1 MKEEF
6 FVKINAH
13 MQEKPGAFDFDDC
26 HIERVVEVPKV
37 DFFAMSRCPMGRHSV
52 IRQNRDVMGHDE
64 KGIHCLLVLGEGGR
78 DGILVDSE
86 GYDYCRLAAYIP
98 EARTI
103 VEATPELSITRN
115 VPAEEPEQGSA
126 PAMSL

>member
-1 MKEEF
+1 M
-6 FVKINAH
+6 KINAH

-26 HIERVVEVPKV
+26 YIERVVEVSKV
-37 DFFAMSRCPMGRHSV
+37 DFFAMSRCPMGTHSV
-52 IRQNRDVMGHDE
+52 IRQNKDAMGHDE
-64 KGIHCLLVLGEGGR
+64 NGIHCLLVLDEGGC

-103 VEATPELSITRN
+103 VEAAPELSITRN
-115 VPAEEPEQGSA
+115 APADEPEKS
-126 PAMSL
+126 PSHAMSL

>member
-1 MKEEF
+1 MNPAEGNPG
-6 FVKINAH
+6 INHLA
-13 MQEKPGAFDFDDC
+13 QA
-26 HIERVVEVPKV
+26 IQVR
-37 DFFAMSRCPMGRHSV
+37 
-52 IRQNRDVMGHDE
+52 IRQNKDAMGHDE

-103 VEATPELSITRN
+103 VEATPELLITRN
-115 VPAEEPEQGSA
+115 A
-126 PAMSL
+126 PASESEKSPSPAMNF